1 MSSLFDRMRDELDQL
16 GDRLKDAVESSRLH
30 LERSGLIGQRSKV
43 AYKLGMLTY
52 RRERGSQVDQGEI
65 DALFARMD
73 DLVARI
79 AAIDRQ
85 LDDLDGESVRVD
97 EQPAPA
103 AETGEAEVSGGPSS

>member
-30 LERSGLIGQRSKV
+30 LERSALIGQRSKV

-52 RRERGSQVDQGEI
+52 RRERGSQVDQSEI

-79 AAIDRQ
+79 AAVDRQ

-103 AETGEAEVSGGPSS
+103 AETGEAEVSGEPSS